1 MNSYDKA
8 QSLGLTGTDA
18 EQVAILQTLA
28 AANIPTQEVRV
39 WFRENRL
46 WMERPGGQM
55 WGTLE
60 TAAASATSDQRQQ
73 LDYLFD
79 VVFGGSSNN
88 IRVTEPVPA
97 GETWAVVQTIVALVP
112 DSSGSVDSFYSLGN
126 GRPWSAL
133 TTDQFAADRSDSQT
147 RTENQ
152 SAVDGIAARSN
163 AANEAAE
170 AEFRASGATPSSITA
185 AGEAGFANT
194 AQTGGN

>member
-8 QSLGLTGTDA
+8 QSLGLTGTDS

-28 AANIPTQEVRV
+28 NSNIPTQDVRV

-60 TAAASATSDQRQQ
+60 TAAASATPEQRQQ

-88 IRVTEPVPA
+88 IRVTEPTPA

-112 DSSGSVDSFYSLGN
+112 DSSGSVDSFYALGG
-126 GRPWSAL
+126 GRPFASL
-133 TTDQFAADRSDSQT
+133 TVDQFAADRSDSLT
-147 RTENQ
+147 RAENQ
-152 SAVDGIAARSN
+152 TAVDGIVARSN
-163 AANEAAE
+163 AAIEAAE
-170 AEFRASGATPSSITA
+170 AEFRSSGATPNSITA
-185 AGEAGFANT
+185 AGEAGFGVSP
-194 AQTGGN
+194 QVGGN

>member
-8 QSLGLTGTDA
+8 QDLGLAGTDA

-28 AANIPTQEVRV
+28 STNIPTQDVRV
-39 WFRENRL
+39 WFRETRL

-60 TAAASATSDQRQQ
+60 TAAASATPEQRQQ

-88 IRVTEPVPA
+88 IRVTEPTPA

-112 DSSGSVDSFYSLGN
+112 DSSGSVDSFYALGG
-126 GRPWSAL
+126 GRPFATL
-133 TTDQFAADRSDSQT
+133 TADQFASDRSDSQT
-147 RTENQ
+147 RAENQ

-185 AGEAGFANT
+185 AGEAGFA
-194 AQTGGN
+194 ASPQTGGN

>member
-28 AANIPTQEVRV
+28 STNIPTQDVRV
-39 WFRENRL
+39 WFRETRL

-60 TAAASATSDQRQQ
+60 TAAASATPEQRQQ

-79 VVFGGSSNN
+79 VVFGGSSET
-88 IRVTEPVPA
+88 IRVTEPTPA

-112 DSSGSVDSFYSLGN
+112 DSSGSVDSFYALGG
-126 GRPWSAL
+126 GRPFASL
-133 TTDQFAADRSDSQT
+133 TVDQFAADRSDSQT
-147 RTENQ
+147 RDENQ

-170 AEFRASGATPSSITA
+170 AEFRASGATPASITA
-185 AGEAGFANT
+185 AGEAGFA
-194 AQTGGN
+194 ASPQTGGN

>member
-8 QSLGLTGTDA
+8 QSLGLTGTDS

-28 AANIPTQEVRV
+28 STNIPTQDVRV

-46 WMERPGGQM
+46 WMQKPGDQM

-60 TAAASATSDQRQQ
+60 DASVSATSEQRQQ

-79 VVFGGSSNN
+79 AVFGGSSEM
-88 IRVTEPVPA
+88 IRTSEPIPA

-112 DSSGSVDSFYSLGN
+112 DSSASVDSFYGLGG
-126 GRPWSAL
+126 GRPFAAL
-133 TTDQFAADRSDSQT
+133 TVDEFAADRSDSLTQQ
-147 RTENQ
+147 ENQ
-152 SAVDGIAARSN
+152 AALDSITVRSN

-170 AEFRASGATPSSITA
+170 AEFRASGATPASITA
-185 AGEAGFANT
+185 AGEAGFAVSP
-194 AQTGGN
+194 QTGGN

>member
-1 MNSYDKA
+1 MNAWDKA
-8 QSLGLTGTDA
+8 QSLGLTGSDA

-28 AANIPTQEVRV
+28 SSNIPTQDVRV

-46 WMERPGGQM
+46 WMEKPGGQM

-60 TAAASATSDQRQQ
+60 TASASATPEQRQQ

-88 IRVTEPVPA
+88 IRVTEPTPA

-112 DSSGSVDSFYSLGN
+112 DSSGSVDSFYALGG
-126 GRPWSAL
+126 GRPFAAL
-133 TTDQFAADRSDSQT
+133 TVDQFAADRSDSQT
-147 RTENQ
+147 RAENQ

-163 AANEAAE
+163 AAIEAAQ
-170 AEFRASGATPSSITA
+170 AEFRASGATPASITA
-185 AGEAGFANT
+185 AGEAAFSVSP
-194 AQTGGN
+194 QTGGI

>member
-8 QSLGLTGTDA
+8 QDLSLTGTDA

-28 AANIPTQEVRV
+28 STNIPTQDVRV
-39 WFRENRL
+39 WFREYRL
-46 WMERPGGQM
+46 WMEKPGGQM

-60 TAAASATSDQRQQ
+60 TAAASATPEQRQQ

-88 IRVTEPVPA
+88 IRVTEPTPA

-112 DSSGSVDSFYSLGN
+112 DSSGSVDSFYALGG
-126 GRPWSAL
+126 GRPFATL
-133 TTDQFAADRSDSQT
+133 TADQFASDRSDSQT
-147 RTENQ
+147 RAENQ

-185 AGEAGFANT
+185 AGEAGFA
-194 AQTGGN
+194 ASPQTGGN

>member
-8 QSLGLTGTDA
+8 QNLGLTGTDA

-28 AANIPTQEVRV
+28 STNIPTQDVRV

-46 WMERPGGQM
+46 WMEKPGGQM

-60 TAAASATSDQRQQ
+60 TASASATPEQRQQ

-88 IRVTEPVPA
+88 IRVTEPTPA

-112 DSSGSVDSFYSLGN
+112 DSSGSVDSFYALGG
-126 GRPWSAL
+126 GRPFASL
-133 TTDQFAADRSDSQT
+133 TVDQFAADRSDSQT
-147 RTENQ
+147 RDENQ
-152 SAVDGIAARSN
+152 SAVDGIVARSN
-163 AANEAAE
+163 AAIESAQ
-170 AEFRASGATPSSITA
+170 AEFRSSGATPSSITA
-185 AGEAGFANT
+185 AGEAGFA
-194 AQTGGN
+194 ASPQAGGN

>member
-8 QSLGLTGTDA
+8 QDLGLAGTDA

-28 AANIPTQEVRV
+28 STNIPTQDVRV
-39 WFRENRL
+39 WFRETRL

-60 TAAASATSDQRQQ
+60 TAAASATPEQRQQ

-88 IRVTEPVPA
+88 IRVTEPTPA

-112 DSSGSVDSFYSLGN
+112 DSSGSVDSFYALGG
-126 GRPWSAL
+126 GRPFASL
-133 TTDQFAADRSDSQT
+133 TVDQFAADRSDSQT
-147 RTENQ
+147 RAENQ

-163 AANEAAE
+163 AAIEGAE

-185 AGEAGFANT
+185 AGEAGFA
-194 AQTGGN
+194 ASPQTGGN

>member
-28 AANIPTQEVRV
+28 STNIPTQDVRV
-39 WFRENRL
+39 WFREYRL
-46 WMERPGGQM
+46 WMEKPGGQM

-60 TAAASATSDQRQQ
+60 TAAASATPEQRQQ

-79 VVFGGSSNN
+79 VVFGGSSET
-88 IRVTEPVPA
+88 IRVTEPTPA

-112 DSSGSVDSFYSLGN
+112 DSSGSVDSFYDLGG
-126 GRPWSAL
+126 GRPFASL
-133 TTDQFAADRSDSQT
+133 TVDQFAADRSDSQT
-147 RTENQ
+147 RDENQ

-170 AEFRASGATPSSITA
+170 TEFRASGATPASITA
-185 AGEAGFANT
+185 AGEAGFA
-194 AQTGGN
+194 ASPQTGGN

>member
-8 QSLGLTGTDA
+8 QDLSLTGTDA

-28 AANIPTQEVRV
+28 STNIPTQDVRV
-39 WFRENRL
+39 WFRETRL

-60 TAAASATSDQRQQ
+60 TAAASATPEQRQQ

-79 VVFGGSSNN
+79 VVFGGSSEM
-88 IRVTEPVPA
+88 IRVTEPTPA
-97 GETWAVVQTIVALVP
+97 AETWAVVQTIVALVP
-112 DSSGSVDSFYSLGN
+112 DSSGSVDSFYALGG
-126 GRPWSAL
+126 GRPFAAL
-133 TTDQFAADRSDSQT
+133 TADQFAADRSDSQT
-147 RTENQ
+147 RSENQ

-170 AEFRASGATPSSITA
+170 AEFRESGATPATITA
-185 AGEAGFANT
+185 AGEAGFA
-194 AQTGGN
+194 ASPQTGGN

>member
-8 QSLGLTGTDA
+8 QSLGLTGTDF

-28 AANIPTQEVRV
+28 SNNIPTQDVRV

-46 WMERPGGQM
+46 WMQRPGGQM

-60 TAAASATSDQRQQ
+60 DASASATLEQRQQ

-79 VVFGGSSNN
+79 AVFGGSSEM
-88 IRVTEPVPA
+88 IRTSEPIPA

-112 DSSGSVDSFYSLGN
+112 DSSASVNSFYSLG
-126 GRPWSAL
+126 GDRPFADL
-133 TTDQFAADRSDSQT
+133 TVDQFAADRSDSLARQ
-147 RTENQ
+147 ENQ
-152 SAVDGIAARSN
+152 AALDSIVARSN

-185 AGEAGFANT
+185 AGEAGFA
-194 AQTGGN
+194 ASPQAGGN